1 MATKIEFLE
10 ATVAELTK
18 DNNGIKQVLDL
29 KQNERFKVEAKV
41 NSPKSKP
48 PVQYILK
55 ISSQHSRMKD
65 RARVVSK

>member
-18 DNNGIKQVLDL
+18 DNSGIKQVLDL

-41 NSPKSKP
+41 NLFIYLFIYLLSFAKSSI
-48 PVQYILK
+48 VTLGIYV
-55 ISSQHSRMKD
+55 HFT
-65 RARVVSK
+65 